1 MANNNYADFSEIY
14 KSLNAIGKNANR
26 ASAQSVNQATEYA
39 KRKLVVNT
47 PYWKGKKY
55 KNDKRTNST
64 NYRQYDKYH
73 AKHHVVATKATA
85 SKHNTEVGYDDEVAW
100 KIHFAELGTIKQ
112 RPQGFIA
119 RTIDEVEPKV
129 SDIILKAM
137 KEAFVK

>member
-14 KSLNAIGKNANR
+14 KSLNTIGKNANR

-73 AKHHVVATKATA
+73 AKHHVVTTKATT
-85 SKHNTEVGYDDEVAW
+85 SKHNTEVGYDSEVAW
-100 KIHFAELGTIKQ
+100 KIHFVELGTIKQ